1 MDREVIKAVS
11 RLSSI
16 EWDHHLFSMNCDV
29 IHLNEVP
36 LLKIMD
42 TLRKRE
48 AIAYV
53 CFNEAMPSTPNTLT
67 ASEANKKL
75 MESARDA
82 RGNSYCPYSK
92 NKVGAALLTVD
103 GEIIT
108 GCSIENHA
116 LSLKT
121 CALQVA
127 FIKAVSSKEIRIYRS
142 RNMCRDGGRF
152 PPNLWFVQEVFT

>member
-42 TLRKRE
+42 TLKKRE

-53 CFNEAMPSTPNTLT
+53 CFNEAMPLTPNTLT

-75 MESARDA
+75 MVTLVTA
-82 RGNSYCPYSK
+82 
-92 NKVGAALLTVD
+92 GAILIVH
-103 GEIIT
+103 IV
-108 GCSIENHA
+108 
-116 LSLKT
+116 KT
-121 CALQVA
+121 KSEQL
-127 FIKAVSSKEIRIYRS
+127 Y
-142 RNMCRDGGRF
+142 
-152 PPNLWFVQEVFT
+152 